1 MMLRS
6 LLLPVAL
13 LVSAPVFAQG
23 QAADSRKGQVEV
35 PDFRGVAVS
44 HGIHAEV
51 KAGAKSVR
59 LEGSPDDLARVKLE
73 VKDGVLTTQ
82 VEKTSFFGSGIKNV
96 RLYVT
101 NPRVESV
108 AASGGSHVDAEA
120 TRADTFHV
128 NASGGSELSITGV
141 DAKKAEVAASG
152 GSELSLSGRTGEL
165 EVQGSGGSVIE
176 AQKLQA
182 ESLDVSASGGTRVE
196 AAPERSINGN
206 LSGGS
211 TVKAAKK
218 PQSVQV
224 NSSGGSQVIYP

>member
-23 QAADSRKGQVEV
+23 EAAAPKGQLEV

-82 VEKTSFFGSGIKNV
+82 VDKGSWFSKGLKNV

-120 TRADTFHV
+120 TRSDTFQV
-128 NASGGSELSITGV
+128 AASGGSELSITGV
-141 DAKKAEVAASG
+141 DAKKAEIHASG

-182 ESLDVSASGGTRVE
+182 ESLDVNASGGTRVE